1 MSFLSASLY
10 STSIILTQTLLLS
23 NTTNNKLYLKQT
35 PPTFSFSHSHTTAK
49 MSTAHGY
56 YYPSPTLPIPMP
68 HQKSYYPS
76 PPHYSH
82 VSASPPEAPES
93 VTTSGVASFE
103 PSATSSSYAGS
114 ASDYDSS
121 HTTGVD
127 LIEYMS
133 DRMHGSLDPMPLDR
147 SLVKQ
152 SQTYISPSLSQFVF
166 CSMISTIEWK
176 PISKYM
182 QIGRNQRLTLQQIRS
197 AKR

>member
-10 STSIILTQTLLLS
+10 STSVILTQTFLPS
-23 NTTNNKLYLKQT
+23 NTTNNNLYLKQT
-35 PPTFSFSHSHTTAK
+35 PPTFSVSHPHTTAR

-82 VSASPPEAPES
+82 VNASPPEAPES

-152 SQTYISPSLSQFVF
+152 SQTYSSPSLSQFLSR
-166 CSMISTIEWK
+166 SMVSAIEWK
-176 PISKYM
+176 PHTQLSANWKES
-182 QIGRNQRLTLQQIRS
+182 NTNALTDRVS
-197 AKR
+197 